1 MKGYNE
7 SHIRKAEIAQLILLY
22 HIYAQNGSHNLIF
35 QGGTAL
41 RWCYGGSRF
50 SEDLDFVTTL
60 PTAAVV
66 AMLHKA
72 LKSAEREMMPHFGA
86 GKLSVTDKTT
96 REGSLKLLVGW
107 QSDKNREKVSIKL
120 ESEPLLSG
128 TVLQTDRMV
137 MSALPAVSYLVMSGD
152 FRIPRPNSVLVVET
166 PAEILSDKVR
176 ALLERPYIKGRDLF
190 DVWLLRQNR
199 QTTLESGLVCRKLAC
214 YSWPFTAARTP
225 DFFLAPES
233 ENLLIEVMES
243 DLSRFLPPA
252 VMEIH
257 RSNSYRLF
265 LEAVRDLCREL
276 SGIKPEWP

>member
-60 PTAAVV
+60 PTAAVT
-66 AMLHKA
+66 ALLHKA
-72 LKSAEREMMPHFGA
+72 LKSAEREMMPHFGS

-96 REGSLKLLVGW
+96 REGSLKLLAGW

-120 ESEPLLSG
+120 ESEPLLGG
-128 TVLQTDRMV
+128 TVLQTDRMI
-137 MSALPAVSYLVMSGD
+137 MSALPAVSYMVMTGD

-199 QTTLESGLVCRKLAC
+199 QTRLEPGLVSRKLAC

-233 ENLLIEVMES
+233 ENALIEAMES

-252 VMEIH
+252 IIEIH
-257 RSNSYRLF
+257 RNNSYRLF

-276 SGIKPEWP
+276 SRIAA